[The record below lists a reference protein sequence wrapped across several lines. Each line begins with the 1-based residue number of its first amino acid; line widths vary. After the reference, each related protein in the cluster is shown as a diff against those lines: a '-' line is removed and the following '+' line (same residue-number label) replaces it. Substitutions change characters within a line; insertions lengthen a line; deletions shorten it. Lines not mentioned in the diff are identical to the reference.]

1 MKKTLLILLAVIVT
15 IGLSAQ
21 LSMEDNQILYLSFDD
36 DTELGYNEED
46 LEVFEE
52 TDVDADEG
60 MFGGG
65 ALFNGETSLMVF
77 DVIEDWNHS
86 MDFGLSVWLNTSFT
100 GGCPVI
106 GIGTYGD
113 AATDDWDSED
123 LQGGFGM
130 FFNGDDELGA
140 DCSWID
146 YVGPDGD
153 LLVNDGEWH
162 NIVVTYSAEATTM
175 TLYVDGILYGEN
187 DGFDIASGGFTT
199 TDDNLK
205 LGYTS
210 SNFPEGVAEMRYNGL
225 MDDFRLFN
233 ITLTADDAIE
243 IFEYEAET
251 GLNEVKAVNTVSVFP
266 NPATDQIR
274 LGVESTRVIIYNV
287 IGGKVLSIEN
297 YNGGWITVD
306 NLETG
311 LYFVKTDDSVAK
323 VILK

>member
-130 FFNGDDELGA
+130 FFN
-140 DCSWID
+140 
-146 YVGPDGD
+146 
-153 LLVNDGEWH
+153 
-162 NIVVTYSAEATTM
+162 
-175 TLYVDGILYGEN
+175 
-187 DGFDIASGGFTT
+187 
-199 TDDNLK
+199 
-205 LGYTS
+205 
-210 SNFPEGVAEMRYNGL
+210 
-225 MDDFRLFN
+225 
-233 ITLTADDAIE
+233 
-243 IFEYEAET
+243 
-251 GLNEVKAVNTVSVFP
+251 
-266 NPATDQIR
+266 
-274 LGVESTRVIIYNV
+274 
-287 IGGKVLSIEN
+287 
-297 YNGGWITVD
+297 
-306 NLETG
+306 
-311 LYFVKTDDSVAK
+311 
-323 VILK
+323 